1 MSADFEICQ
10 WCDEP
15 VSPAEQHPSYREPV
29 HFACGMRM
37 IVGSLAH
44 VERRCSCFVPGA
56 TDTDPE
62 HMSRRQGAEAAL
74 RAYRL
79 RGSYGERLN

>member
-1 MSADFEICQ
+1 
-10 WCDEP
+10 
-15 VSPAEQHPSYREPV
+15 
-29 HFACGMRM
+29 M
-37 IVGSLAH
+37 IVGSVAH

-74 RAYRL
+74 RAYAL
-79 RGSYGERLN
+79 RGPCGERLN